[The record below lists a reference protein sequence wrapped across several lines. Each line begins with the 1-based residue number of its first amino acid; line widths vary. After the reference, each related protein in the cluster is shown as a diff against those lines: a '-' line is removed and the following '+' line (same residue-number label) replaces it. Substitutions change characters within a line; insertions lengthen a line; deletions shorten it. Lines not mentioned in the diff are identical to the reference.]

1 MEHYYSSKPT
11 TSHDI
16 NHIDYVLGKHTLK
29 FTTDAG
35 VFSKNRIDFG
45 SNLLI
50 NSIPNLEGRVLDLGC
65 GYGPIG
71 ISLAILNRSIYVD
84 MVDINERAVT
94 LAQENITKNSITNA
108 KAFVSDGF
116 SNVTDKFSAIVSN
129 PPIRAGKKLIY
140 MLFEQSRDYLYDDG
154 SLYIVIQKKQGAPS
168 AIKKLEQVFGN
179 CDILAKKKGYLVLKS
194 TKQ

>member
-16 NHIDYVLGKHTLK
+16 NHIDHVLGKHTLK

-179 CDILAKKKGYLVLKS
+179 CDILARKKGYLVLKS